1 MNTTEK
7 AEMKVK
13 QVRAKADEKVRSVR
27 KKMGLTKRM
36 MFMSLVPMI
45 SMALVLAVLSSIMEY
60 VNISA
65 CYEDEAVALAKSY
78 ASATVRFVDQLRED
92 LGMISADPDIVNSS
106 ISIDERKAKLAEL
119 AELSTFKDFSVAM
132 ADGTTYNDTDLS
144 KREYFRYAMDNKSS
158 YVSSPVVR
166 MTDNSI
172 TIMMGRYFTD
182 GTNAYVAYGGLDS
195 SLFNKVISEVHFRD
209 NGICFVIDKT
219 GEIIATSNNELI
231 PLMAMADGS
240 EQNGLEKLSGM
251 VAEMTGKGTGT
262 SVADIQGKEY
272 YIGYAPVDG
281 NEGWSI
287 AVATP
292 YAPLRGT
299 ILGALLMLVM
309 FLVIC
314 IIVVVPIVTI
324 NIRRISK
331 PVVESAK
338 RLEAFADGDIT
349 SPSPGCNSG
358 DEIQMITDSMA
369 HMIGNI
375 GGYINDIHT
384 VISGISNGDLTVAPA
399 ADYKGDFGRIKTSLN
414 LILDSLNHVMAEVGR
429 SSVEVR
435 DGASQLAE
443 GSSSLSQNAITQA
456 SAIDEITSTVAS
468 IAEKTEANNNNVS
481 KALNSAAEANER
493 AKNGTVSMND
503 LLEAIREIEKSSEEI
518 KDIIKVIDDIA
529 FQTNILALNAAIEAA
544 RAGEAGK
551 GFAVVADEVRNLA
564 SKSSEAARQTGE
576 LIGKSIETVGKGTTL
591 AEEASEALD
600 KIVTVV
606 DDVAGIMNEISK
618 ASEEQKLAVD
628 QVSAGMESVNAAIH
642 NTTATAEES
651 AAASEELSALAVSLS
666 NEVAKFR
673 INQ

>member
-1 MNTTEK
+1 MKTPEN
-7 AEMKVK
+7 AELKMKQAK
-13 QVRAKADEKVRSVR
+13 AKADEKVRSVR

-45 SMALVLAVLSSIMEY
+45 SLALVLAVLSCVMEY

-78 ASATVRFVDQLRED
+78 ASATVRFVDQLNED
-92 LGMISADPDIVNSS
+92 LGMVSADPDIVSADVS
-106 ISIDERKAKLAEL
+106 MEAKKARLAEL
-119 AELSTFKDFSVAM
+119 AELSTFKDFSVAR

-144 KREYFRYAMDNKSS
+144 AREYFRYAMDNKSS

-172 TIMMGRYFTD
+172 TIMMGRYFSD
-182 GTNAYVAYGGLDS
+182 GANSYVAYGGLDS
-195 SLFNKVISEVHFRD
+195 SLFNEVISEVHFRTD
-209 NGICFVIDKT
+209 GICFVIDKN
-219 GEIIATSNNELI
+219 GEVIATSNNDLI
-231 PLMAMADGS
+231 PLMSMADGS
-240 EQNGLEKLSGM
+240 EQNGLEKLSGA
-251 VAEMTGKGTGT
+251 VSEMAAGGTGT
-262 SVADIQGKEY
+262 SVASVQGREY
-272 YIGYAPVDG
+272 YIGYAPVAG

-287 AVATP
+287 AVGTP
-292 YAPLRGT
+292 YAPLKST
-299 ILGALLMLVM
+299 IFGALAMLFI

-338 RLEAFADGDIT
+338 RLEAFADGDIS
-349 SPSPGCNSG
+349 SPAPTCDSG
-358 DEIQMITDSMA
+358 DEIQMITDSTA
-369 HMIGNI
+369 HMIENI
-375 GGYINDIHT
+375 GVYINDIHA
-384 VISGISNGDLTVAPA
+384 VVKGISDGDLTVTPN

-429 SSVEVR
+429 SSGEVR
-435 DGASQLAE
+435 EGAGQLAE

-456 SAIDEITSTVAS
+456 SAVDEITSTVAT
-468 IAEKTEANNNNVS
+468 IAEKTDENNERVS
-481 KALNSAAEANER
+481 KALGAAAEANER

-503 LLEAIREIEKSSEEI
+503 LLDAIREIEQSSEEI
-518 KDIIKVIDDIA
+518 KNIIKVIDDIA

-564 SKSSEAARQTGE
+564 SKSSEAAQQTGE
-576 LIGKSIETVGKGTTL
+576 LIGKSIETVNKGTSL
-591 AEEASEALD
+591 AEEASAALD
-600 KIVTVV
+600 EIVRVV
-606 DDVAGIMNEISK
+606 DDVANVMNDISR
-618 ASEEQKLAVD
+618 ASAEQKLAVD
-628 QVSAGMESVNAAIH
+628 QVSAGMENVNAAIH

-666 NEVAKFR
+666 EEVARFR
-673 INQ
+673 IK

>member
-7 AEMKVK
+7 TEMKMK
-13 QVRAKADEKVRSVR
+13 QAKAKANARVRDVRS
-27 KKMGLTKRM
+27 KMGLTKRM

-45 SMALVLAVLSSIMEY
+45 SLALVLAILSCVMEY

-78 ASATVRFVDQLRED
+78 ASATVRFVDRLGED
-92 LGMISADPDIVNSS
+92 LGMVSAEPDIVSAGVS
-106 ISIDERKAKLAEL
+106 MEDKKARLAEL
-119 AELSTFKDFSVAM
+119 AELSTFKDFSVAR

-144 KREYFRYAMDNKSS
+144 AREYFRYAMDNKSS
-158 YVSSPVVR
+158 YVSSPVLR

-172 TIMMGRYFTD
+172 TIMMGKYFTD
-182 GTNAYVAYGGLDS
+182 GTNSYVAYGGLDS
-195 SLFNKVISEVHFRD
+195 NLFNRVISEVHFRE

-219 GEIIATSNNELI
+219 GEIIATSNSDLL

-240 EQNGLEKLSGM
+240 EQNGLENLSDT
-251 VAEMTGKGTGT
+251 VALMTGSGTGT
-262 SVADIQGKEY
+262 SVEKIQGREY

-292 YAPLRGT
+292 YAPLKGT
-299 ILGALLMLVM
+299 IFGALLILVI
-309 FLVIC
+309 FLVVC

-324 NIRRISK
+324 NIKRISK

-338 RLEAFADGDIT
+338 RLEAFAEGDIT
-349 SPSPGCNSG
+349 SPSPTCDSG
-358 DEIQMITDSMA
+358 DEIQMITDSIG
-369 HMIGNI
+369 HMINNI
-375 GGYINDIHT
+375 SVYINDIHT
-384 VISGISNGDLTVAPA
+384 VIKGISDGDLTIAPN
-399 ADYKGDFGRIKTSLN
+399 ADYKGDFGRIKSSLS
-414 LILDSLNHVMAEVGR
+414 LILDSLNHVMEEVGR
-429 SSVEVR
+429 SSGEVR
-435 DGASQLAE
+435 EGASQLAE
-443 GSSSLSQNAITQA
+443 GSASLSQNAITQA
-456 SAIDEITSTVAS
+456 SAVDEITSTVAS
-468 IAEKTEANNNNVS
+468 IAEKTDANNNNVN
-481 KALNSAAEANER
+481 KALNAAAEANER
-493 AKNGTVSMND
+493 AKNGTVSMDD

-564 SKSSEAARQTGE
+564 SKSSEAAQQTGE
-576 LIGKSIETVGKGTTL
+576 LIGKSIETVNKGTSL
-591 AEEASEALD
+591 AEEASAALGE
-600 KIVTVV
+600 IVQVV
-606 DDVAGIMNEISK
+606 DDVANIMNEISR
-618 ASEEQKLAVD
+618 ASAEQKLAVD
-628 QVSAGMESVNAAIH
+628 QVSAGMESVNSAIH

-666 NEVAKFR
+666 DEVARFKLK
-673 INQ
+673 